1 MLGHKYTSIE
11 RVIENVI
18 RDTGFTDEVDFVEII
33 EWAYRAMELIGAPQ
47 IYITRVTDGDKA
59 MNHPDP
65 VVIENYKGELPCDMH
80 RIIQIREW
88 CNKGGLSESTTDFIK
103 SANTPEAYVGE
114 VNNYKIDEGWI
125 FTNFQEGLLEI
136 AYEAFPVD
144 ANGYPSIPDDERYL
158 KAVESYIC
166 ERIATRLW
174 IQDKISTEKKN
185 HFEREWLFYVR
196 SAKTRAQMPTIDGME
211 ALKNQVLR
219 LISHP
224 DRHKNQF
231 LQSGDMEQIRTR
243 SNRFNKYL

>member
-47 IYITRVTDGDKA
+47 IYITRITDGDKER
-59 MNHPDP
+59 NHPDP
-65 VVIENYKGELPCDMH
+65 ITISNYRGELPCDMH

-88 CNKGGLSESTTDFIK
+88 CNRGSLQEATTDFIF
-103 SANTPEAYVGE
+103 STNSPEASVGDS
-114 VNNYKIDEGWI
+114 NNYKINDGWI
-125 FTNFQEGLLEI
+125 FTNFEEGLLEI

-144 ANGYPSIPDDERYL
+144 ANGYPMIPDDEGYL
-158 KAVESYIC
+158 KAVESYIS

-174 IQDKISTEKKN
+174 IQDKMSTEKKN
-185 HFEREWLFYVR
+185 HFEKEWLFYVR
-196 SAKTRAQMPTIDGME
+196 SAKTRAQMPSIDGME
-211 ALKNQVLR
+211 SLKNQILR
-219 LISHP
+219 LIDHP

-231 LQSGDMEQIRTR
+231 LQMGNEEQVRTR
-243 SNRFNKYL
+243 ISRFGKNL